1 MLMLSWEIFT
11 KNKMDKIDE
20 LQKKIGIKFKDPQKL
35 VLALTHRS
43 YLNENRQLKH
53 SNERL
58 EFLGDAILEYWSSQ
72 KLFTKFP
79 DFDEGQL
86 TNLRSLVVCTQ
97 NLAEIANSLNLGSF
111 ILLSRGEET
120 HGGRENISLLA
131 DTFESIIGAIHLDQ
145 DYQTVDK
152 FLTKFMG
159 KNIDTIS
166 KKDIYKDAKSIFQE
180 IAQSKRGVT
189 PRYSTI
195 SELGP
200 DHQKIFEVG
209 LYINDELI
217 AKGSGNSKQRAKEDA
232 ATKAANII
240 V

>member
-1 MLMLSWEIFT
+1 
-11 KNKMDKIDE
+11 MDKIEE
-20 LQKKIGIKFKDPQKL
+20 LQTKIGLKFKNQQIL
-35 VLALTHRS
+35 ILALTHRS

-72 KLFTKFP
+72 KLFEKFP

-86 TNLRSLVVCTQ
+86 TNLRSLAVCTQ
-97 NLAEIANSLNLGSF
+97 NLAKIGGSFDLGSF

-120 HGGRENISLLA
+120 HGGRQNISLLA
-131 DTFESIIGAIHLDQ
+131 DTFESIIGAIHIDQ
-145 DYQTVDK
+145 GYSAVDK
-152 FLTKFMG
+152 FLTKFLE
-159 KNIDTIS
+159 KNIISLS
-166 KKDIYKDAKSIFQE
+166 KKNIYKDAKSLFQE

-189 PRYSTI
+189 PQYQTI
-195 SELGP
+195 SETGP

-209 LYINDELI
+209 VYINDELI
-217 AKGSGNSKQRAKEDA
+217 ATGSGNSKQKAEEDA
-232 ATKAANII
+232 ATKAAEII